1 MLCQLTVVCV
11 SVNSNDIKK
20 VRRILGLVLFCAL
33 PCHGYTQGKMV
44 WAQSITECQ
53 AFSSVVR
60 IGSPRHTHQQ
70 GGWAGGGG
78 QKFEMNANIG
88 T

>member
-1 MLCQLTVVCV
+1 MLCQLTGVCGC
-11 SVNSNDIKK
+11 VNSNDIKK
-20 VRRILGLVLFCAL
+20 VLAYFYSLLA
-33 PCHGYTQGKMV
+33 CHGYTQGKMV

-70 GGWAGGGG
+70 ASVAPPRVGGGG
-78 QKFEMNANIG
+78 GDIL
-88 T
+88 